1 MSSAALR
8 LPSNRVTCVGPVGFA
23 LGGVLSVALC
33 CAAEV
38 QAEEVQAEAKPVDAK
53 PADTKPADAKPADAK
68 PADAKPADAKPADTK
83 PADAPVDPKAE
94 KAWETDPYEHRGGF
108 AVGLSLGLGVGAAN
122 GFPADARKIGREE
135 FYTESG
141 LGLSTLGSLWIGG
154 ALADWLT
161 FGLGGGFALIRADGT
176 ESPAPFMFFHT
187 DIYPLYGLEG
197 AFRNLGMTTDF
208 GLAFAKT
215 TDNETGDVL
224 IDAGGASH
232 LFVGAFFEGIEFWKM
247 KMGPS
252 LGLDYMFSQTLRRPS
267 AIAGFRVS
275 LYTLP

>member
-8 LPSNRVTCVGPVGFA
+8 LPRNWATRVAPVFA
-23 LGGVLSVALC
+23 LGGALSVALF

-38 QAEEVQAEAKPVDAK
+38 QAEEAKADAK
-53 PADTKPADAKPADAK
+53 PADTKDAKPADATPADAKPADAK
-68 PADAKPADAKPADTK
+68 DAKPADAKDAK

-94 KAWETDPYEHRGGF
+94 KAWENAPYEHRGGF

-161 FGLGGGFALIRADGT
+161 FGVGGGFALIRADGT

-232 LFVGAFFEGIEFWKM
+232 LFVGAFFEGIEVWKM

>member
-215 TDNETGDVL
+215 TDNETGDVDL
-224 IDAGGASH
+224 AARLADIEDSTCQVARHQASMDEQARELVLLKASVEEDMRESIQH
-232 LFVGAFFEGIEFWKM
+232 RERLMVM
-247 KMGPS
+247 KDM
-252 LGLDYMFSQTLRRPS
+252 
-267 AIAGFRVS
+267 
-275 LYTLP
+275 